1 MAGTNAP
8 PPPDPIALAQALIRC
23 PSVTPEDGG
32 VLGVLEAAL
41 RPLGFR
47 CERMPFTEEGTADV
61 DNLYARV
68 GTEGPNFCFGGHT
81 DVVPVGDRDAWSH
94 DPFGAEIDD
103 GMLHG
108 RGASD
113 MKGAVAAFAAATA
126 RFLAERGPDFG
137 GSISMLITNDEEGPS
152 INGTRKVLDA
162 LAARGEALD
171 ACLVGE
177 PTNPEALG
185 DMIKIG
191 RRGNLDGHITVHGKQ
206 GHTAYPHLADNPVHH
221 LAAMLSALADEPIDE
236 GTEHFQPT
244 ILQITTVDVGNP
256 AMNVIPATA
265 RAAFNS
271 RFNDLH
277 TPQSLEA
284 LLRARLDRVAGERGA
299 KYVLTTRSNATSFLT
314 PPGALSDLLA
324 GAIEAHCGRR
334 PALTT
339 TGGTSDARFFKDHC
353 PVVEFGLVGQTMH
366 QVDER
371 VPAREIEALAAIYK
385 TVLDGYFAGP

>member
-1 MAGTNAP
+1 MDGTNTP

-32 VLGVLEAAL
+32 VLGVLEDAL

-47 CERMPFTEEGTADV
+47 CERMPFAQAGTPDV
-61 DNLYARV
+61 DNLYARI
-68 GTEGPNFCFGGHT
+68 GAEGPNFCFGGHT
-81 DVVPVGDRDAWSH
+81 DVVPVGDREAWTH
-94 DPFGAEIDD
+94 DPFGAEIED
-103 GMLHG
+103 GVLHG

-113 MKGAVAAFAAATA
+113 MKGAVAAFAAAAA
-126 RFLAERGPDFG
+126 RFLDERGPEFG

-152 INGTRKVLDA
+152 INGTAKVLGA

-177 PTNPEALG
+177 PTNPGALG

-191 RRGNLDGHITVHGKQ
+191 RRGNFDGHITVRGKQ

-221 LAAMLSALADEPIDE
+221 LAAMLSALADEPIDA
-236 GTEHFQPT
+236 GSEHFQPT
-244 ILQITTVDVGNP
+244 VLQITTVDVGNP
-256 AMNVIPATA
+256 AMNVIPANA
-265 RAAFNS
+265 HASFNS

-277 TPQSLEA
+277 TPEALEA
-284 LLRARLDRVAGERGA
+284 LLRARLDRVAAARGA
-299 KYVLTTRSNATSFLT
+299 KYELETRSSATSFLT
-314 PPGALSDLLA
+314 PPGALSALVGD
-324 GAIEAHCGRR
+324 AIETHCGRR
-334 PALTT
+334 PDLTT

-371 VPAREIEALAAIYK
+371 VPANEIESLAAIYK